1 MFTGIVEEVGHVR
14 ETLAGQLVVD
24 SSMVMDGLRVGD
36 SIAVNGTC
44 LTIVSLENTALQVE
58 VTPETLR
65 LTNLGVLTQGDPV
78 NLERAV
84 SLGGRMSGHMV
95 QGHIEATGRVLSLTP
110 DGTATMLSL
119 EAPPD
124 IMRYVITK
132 GFIAIDGISLTVV
145 ECSDSS
151 FIVSVISYTRDKT
164 ALGTRKPGDLVNLE
178 TDIVARYIE
187 RFVKGDSAFPQEN
200 NNASSNN

>member
-14 ETLAGQLVVD
+14 ETLAGQLTVD
-24 SSMVMDGLRVGD
+24 SSMVLDGLQMGD
-36 SIAVNGTC
+36 SIAINGTC
-44 LTIVSLENTALQVE
+44 LTIVSLESTSLQVE

-65 LTNLGVLTQGDPV
+65 LTNLGVLKPGDPV

-124 IMRYVITK
+124 IMRYVVTK

-145 ECSDSS
+145 KCSDSS
-151 FIVSVISYTRDKT
+151 FTVSVIPYTRDKT
-164 ALGTRKPGDLVNLE
+164 ALGTRKPGDMVNLE

>member
-14 ETLAGQLVVD
+14 ETLAGQLTVD
-24 SSMVMDGLRVGD
+24 SSIVLDGLQVGD
-36 SIAVNGTC
+36 SIAINGTC
-44 LTIVSLENTALQVE
+44 LTIVSLESTALQVE

-65 LTNLGVLTQGDPV
+65 LTNLGVLTPGDPV

-84 SLGGRMSGHMV
+84 SVGGRMSGHMV
-95 QGHIEATGRVLSLTP
+95 QGHIEATGRVISLTP

-119 EAPPD
+119 EAPPS
-124 IMRYVITK
+124 IMRYVVTK

-151 FIVSVISYTRDKT
+151 FIVSVIPYTRDKT
-164 ALGTRKPGDLVNLE
+164 ALGTRKPGDMVNLE

-187 RFVKGDSAFPQEN
+187 RFVKGDSTLPQEN
-200 NNASSNN
+200 SNASSSN

>member
-14 ETLAGQLVVD
+14 ETLAGQLTVA
-24 SSMVMDGLRVGD
+24 SSIVLDGLQVGD
-36 SIAVNGTC
+36 SIAINGTC
-44 LTIVSLENTALQVE
+44 LTIVSLESTALQVE

-65 LTNLGVLTQGDPV
+65 LTNLGVLTPGDPV

-84 SLGGRMSGHMV
+84 SVGGRMSGHMV
-95 QGHIEATGRVLSLTP
+95 QGHIEATGRVISLTP

-119 EAPPD
+119 EAPPS
-124 IMRYVITK
+124 IMRYVVTK

-151 FIVSVISYTRDKT
+151 FIVSVIPYTRDKT
-164 ALGTRKPGDLVNLE
+164 ALGTRKPGDMVNLE

-187 RFVKGDSAFPQEN
+187 RFVKGDSTLPQEN
-200 NNASSNN
+200 SNASSSN